1 MITKNIRE
9 HSLVNWG
16 AITQAFKHV
25 WCQLHEN
32 ISAYLWWSVIRPCDF
47 LSFFWKYS
55 IMLPLF
61 LRRYLALQYKNIMFC
76 SRSRGPLTLNAILQ
90 ITVWWLWNTATFP
103 VRKMRTS
110 FLSLQTLRISY
121 PSLPPMWPAFE
132 ECEFQPSLNISKPM
146 LDIVKLRI
154 FLSCTLMSMKWPRYI
169 SWHPRRTL
177 KLLFDLR
184 KARRR
189 SIMHSATHAGQF
201 LSRDSGRYWHWIYW
215 W

>member
-1 MITKNIRE
+1 
-9 HSLVNWG
+9 
-16 AITQAFKHV
+16 
-25 WCQLHEN
+25 
-32 ISAYLWWSVIRPCDF
+32 
-47 LSFFWKYS
+47 
-55 IMLPLF
+55 
-61 LRRYLALQYKNIMFC
+61 
-76 SRSRGPLTLNAILQ
+76 
-90 ITVWWLWNTATFP
+90 
-103 VRKMRTS
+103 MRTS
-110 FLSLQTLRISY
+110 FLCLQTLRISY

-154 FLSCTLMSMKWPRYI
+154 FLLCTLMSMKWPRYI

-201 LSRDSGRYWHWIYW
+201 LRLAETQGGIGIGSTDGKVKKTPVFWVRWANFLSWEQSWIGIGWPRRAVLFGNIFSAVPVWFLERRDARNPRFEWSIPFHAVSCQYYIG
-215 W
+215 

>member
-1 MITKNIRE
+1 
-9 HSLVNWG
+9 
-16 AITQAFKHV
+16 
-25 WCQLHEN
+25 
-32 ISAYLWWSVIRPCDF
+32 
-47 LSFFWKYS
+47 
-55 IMLPLF
+55 
-61 LRRYLALQYKNIMFC
+61 MFC
-76 SRSRGPLTLNAILQ
+76 SRSGGSLTLNAILQ
-90 ITVWWLWNTATFP
+90 ITVSWLWNTATFP

-154 FLSCTLMSMKWPRYI
+154 FLLCTLMSMKWPRYI

-201 LSRDSGRYWHWIYW
+201 LRLAETQGGIGIGSTDGKVKKNLFFGRAERTSCLGSNLG
-215 W
+215 